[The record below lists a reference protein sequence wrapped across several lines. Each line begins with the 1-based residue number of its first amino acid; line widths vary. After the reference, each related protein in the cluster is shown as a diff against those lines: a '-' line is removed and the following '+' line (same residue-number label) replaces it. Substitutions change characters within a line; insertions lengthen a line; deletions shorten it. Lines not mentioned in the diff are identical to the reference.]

1 MEFGSQAFFDRL
13 YQGVSDGD
21 VTIYEELDRVISR
34 AAGGLVASKIPSAD
48 RNDVLQEVKLTVC
61 KKITSFLRDS
71 AENTPAQRNAWLV
84 KIVQS
89 KINDYYRKHF
99 FRNTEDPTG
108 DTPRWSPKEQSLED
122 YQADQH
128 GTASSPEEV
137 MLEKMRN
144 KTIQDTCDN
153 LMAHVCS
160 LNLSPERII
169 AFFYNAVIFPLSAE
183 KRRKKGDPTALLEAL
198 MGKELN
204 QLSMQM
210 KSDLSQLFGRKV
222 PDWVFAPLD
231 NKIEICPDK
240 RFSMTQREITVV
252 SSRTRSSL
260 NKHRDKIL
268 GGDDNG

>member
-108 DTPRWSPKEQSLED
+108 DTPRW
-122 YQADQH
+122 
-128 GTASSPEEV
+128 
-137 MLEKMRN
+137 
-144 KTIQDTCDN
+144 
-153 LMAHVCS
+153 
-160 LNLSPERII
+160 
-169 AFFYNAVIFPLSAE
+169 
-183 KRRKKGDPTALLEAL
+183 
-198 MGKELN
+198 
-204 QLSMQM
+204 
-210 KSDLSQLFGRKV
+210 
-222 PDWVFAPLD
+222 
-231 NKIEICPDK
+231 
-240 RFSMTQREITVV
+240 
-252 SSRTRSSL
+252 
-260 NKHRDKIL
+260 
-268 GGDDNG
+268 

>member
-21 VTIYEELDRVISR
+21 VMIYEELDRVISR

-210 KSDLSQLFGRKV
+210 KSDLSQLFGREV

-231 NKIEICPDK
+231 NKIETCPDK